1 MKGKIANSRILPKL
15 FKVNR
20 NSKFSTAAIIRST
33 RYTHFMRQ
41 IHTQKGVL
49 KSFLF
54 SSTRKNCFILNCW
67 RAAVINGLFCEFD
80 TNRKGRMDRKHF
92 LIVNLLLPKEFVR
105 MAVTLSQSSQFYI
118 KQEVGWNAIQSGL
131 LI

>member
-1 MKGKIANSRILPKL
+1 
-15 FKVNR
+15 
-20 NSKFSTAAIIRST
+20 
-33 RYTHFMRQ
+33 
-41 IHTQKGVL
+41 
-49 KSFLF
+49 
-54 SSTRKNCFILNCW
+54 
-67 RAAVINGLFCEFD
+67 
-80 TNRKGRMDRKHF
+80 MDRKHF